1 MGSKVVKQAHNAVQ
15 HNGDSLSKEVF
26 KGSIASAIVYSGS
39 KVMSIAVK
47 NPVVVF
53 GLGLISGF
61 LIHKYRKDIIASTT
75 KVVDAGKDFVLQQK
89 ENLEDLVAETKES

>member
-1 MGSKVVKQAHNAVQ
+1 MGKAVKKSQ
-15 HNGDSLSKEVF
+15 NGDSLSKEVF

-53 GLGLISGF
+53 GLGVVSGS

-75 KVVDAGKDFVLQQK
+75 KVVDAGKDFILQQK

>member
-1 MGSKVVKQAHNAVQ
+1 MTKAVKKSHS
-15 HNGDSLSKEVF
+15 GDSLPREVF

-39 KVMSIAVK
+39 KFMSIAVK

-53 GLGLISGF
+53 GLGLVSGF

-89 ENLEDLVAETKES
+89 ENLEDLVAETKEN

>member
-1 MGSKVVKQAHNAVQ
+1 MGSKNVKQVHNTIKYD
-15 HNGDSLSKEVF
+15 GDSMSKEIF
-26 KGSIASAIVYSGS
+26 KGSIASAVVYSGS
-39 KVMSIAVK
+39 KIMSVAIK

>member
-1 MGSKVVKQAHNAVQ
+1 MGKAVKKI

-39 KVMSIAVK
+39 KVMSVAIK

-53 GLGLISGF
+53 GLGLVSGF

>member
-1 MGSKVVKQAHNAVQ
+1 MKHTHKAMQ
-15 HNGDSLSKEVF
+15 HNKDSLSKEIF
-26 KGSIASAIVYSGS
+26 KGSIASAVVYSGS

-47 NPVVVF
+47 NPIVVF
-53 GLGLISGF
+53 GLGVVSGF

-89 ENLEDLVAETKES
+89 ENLEDLVAETKEN

>member
-1 MGSKVVKQAHNAVQ
+1 MGSKTVKHVHNAAK
-15 HNGDSLSKEVF
+15 NGDSMSKEIF
-26 KGSIASAIVYSGS
+26 KGSIASAVVYSGS

-53 GLGLISGF
+53 GLGLVSGF

>member
-1 MGSKVVKQAHNAVQ
+1 MTNKIVKQAHKSIWQ
-15 HNGDSLSKEVF
+15 EGDSMPKEIF
-26 KGSIASAIVYSGS
+26 KGSIASAVVYSGS

-53 GLGLISGF
+53 GLGLVSGF
-61 LIHKYRKDIIASTT
+61 LIHKYRKDIIASTS
-75 KVVDAGKDFVLQQK
+75 KVVDASKDFVLQQK

>member
-1 MGSKVVKQAHNAVQ
+1 MTSKTVKQAQKSLWHEN
-15 HNGDSLSKEVF
+15 DSMPKEIF
-26 KGSIASAIVYSGS
+26 KGSVASAVVYSGS
-39 KVMSIAVK
+39 KVMSVAIK

-53 GLGLISGF
+53 SLGVVSGF
-61 LIHKYRKDIIASTT
+61 LIHKYRKEIITSTT

>member
-1 MGSKVVKQAHNAVQ
+1 MGNSSIKKVHNAAKQ
-15 HNGDSLSKEVF
+15 SGDSMPKEIF
-26 KGSIASAIVYSGS
+26 KGSIASAVVYSGS
-39 KVMSIAVK
+39 KIMSVAVK

-53 GLGLISGF
+53 GLGLVSGF

-89 ENLEDLVAETKES
+89 ENLEDLVAETKEN

>member
-1 MGSKVVKQAHNAVQ
+1 MTSKAVKKVHDTVQ
-15 HNGDSLSKEVF
+15 HSGDSMSKEIF
-26 KGSIASAIVYSGS
+26 KGSIASAVVYSGS

-53 GLGLISGF
+53 GLGLVSGF

-75 KVVDAGKDFVLQQK
+75 KVVDAGKDFILQQK
-89 ENLEDLVAETKES
+89 ESLEDLVAETKEN

>member
-1 MGSKVVKQAHNAVQ
+1 MGNKTVKQVHNAVQ
-15 HNGDSLSKEVF
+15 HNGDSMSKEIF
-26 KGSIASAIVYSGS
+26 KGSIASAVVYSGS

-47 NPVVVF
+47 NPIVVF
-53 GLGLISGF
+53 GLGVVSGF

-89 ENLEDLVAETKES
+89 ESLEDLVAETKEN

>member
-1 MGSKVVKQAHNAVQ
+1 MGSKTVKKVHNAVQ
-15 HNGDSLSKEVF
+15 NNGDSMSKEIF
-26 KGSIASAIVYSGS
+26 KGSIASAVVYSGS

-53 GLGLISGF
+53 GLGLITGF

-89 ENLEDLVAETKES
+89 ENLEDLVAETKED

>member
-1 MGSKVVKQAHNAVQ
+1 MGSKTVKQIQ
-15 HNGDSLSKEVF
+15 HTAKHSGDSMSKEIF
-26 KGSIASAIVYSGS
+26 KGSIASAVVYSGS
-39 KVMSIAVK
+39 KIMSVAVK

-53 GLGLISGF
+53 GLGLVSGF

-89 ENLEDLVAETKES
+89 ENLEDLVAETKEN

>member
-1 MGSKVVKQAHNAVQ
+1 MGNNSVKPVHNAVQ
-15 HNGDSLSKEVF
+15 QSGDSFSKEVF

-53 GLGLISGF
+53 GLGLVSGF

-89 ENLEDLVAETKES
+89 ENLEDLVAETKEA